1 MARTDNDTWDLASSV
16 GATATMVAAARAMAS
31 TADDALID
39 DPFAE
44 PLVRAVGVDFFTR
57 LVTGELRPEDLD
69 SDSESVGMQ
78 RMTDNM
84 AVRTKFFD
92 EFFLTA
98 TGGGNPTEATGG
110 GNPTEATEGGIRQAV
125 ILASGLDSRAY
136 RLAWPAGTTVYEI
149 DQPDVIEFKT
159 RTLAEL
165 GAEPTAERRTVA
177 MDLRYNWP
185 SALIEEGFDPNQP
198 TAWSAEGLLGY
209 LPPDAQDRL
218 LDTITELSAPGSR
231 VAVESV
237 PNIDPSDHE
246 KAIERMQ
253 AASERWRDHGFDL
266 DFAELVYLG
275 DRNEAAAY
283 LGDHGWQLSRQ
294 SVKELFAVNGLPPLD
309 DDEEAG
315 NFGEL
320 QYVSGTLSLPGPEE
334 DSRRG
339 SQR

>member
-1 MARTDNDTWDLASSV
+1 MARTENDTWDLASSV
-16 GATATMVAAARAMAS
+16 GATATMVAAARAMAT
-31 TADDALID
+31 TADNALIN

-98 TGGGNPTEATGG
+98 TQA
-110 GNPTEATEGGIRQAV
+110 GIRQAV

-165 GAEPTAERRTVA
+165 GAEPTAKRRTVA
-177 MDLRYNWP
+177 MDLRYDWP
-185 SALIEEGFDPNQP
+185 SALIEECFDPNQP

-218 LDTITELSAPGSR
+218 LDTITELSVPGSR

-237 PNIDPSDHE
+237 PNIDPADHE

-253 AASERWRDHGFDL
+253 AVSARWRDHGFDL
-266 DFAELVYLG
+266 DFAELIYLG
-275 DRNEAAAY
+275 DRNEAASY
-283 LGDHGWQLSRQ
+283 LGDHGWQLSRN
-294 SVKELFAVNGLPPLD
+294 SVKELFATNGLPPV
-309 DDEEAG
+309 DEDNEDVG

-320 QYVSGTLSLPGPEE
+320 QYVSGVLK
-334 DSRRG
+334 RG
-339 SQR
+339 KR

>member
-1 MARTDNDTWDLASSV
+1 MARTENDTWDLASSV
-16 GATATMVAAARAMAS
+16 GATATMVAAARAMAT
-31 TADDALID
+31 TAENALIN

-92 EFFLTA
+92 EFFL
-98 TGGGNPTEATGG
+98 G
-110 GNPTEATEGGIRQAV
+110 ATEGGIRQAV

-136 RLAWPAGTTVYEI
+136 RLAWPAGTSVYEI

-177 MDLRYNWP
+177 MDLRYDWP

-237 PNIDPSDHE
+237 PTIDPDDHA
-246 KAIERMQ
+246 KAIERMK
-253 AASERWRDHGFDL
+253 AASDRWRDHGFDL

-275 DRNEAAAY
+275 DRNEAASY
-283 LGDHGWQLSRQ
+283 LGDHGWQLSRN
-294 SVKELFAVNGLPPLD
+294 SVNELFAANGLPPVE
-309 DDEEAG
+309 DEEVG

-320 QYVSGTLSLPGPEE
+320 QYVSGVFGPGREE
-334 DSRRG
+334 DTPKSATR
-339 SQR
+339 